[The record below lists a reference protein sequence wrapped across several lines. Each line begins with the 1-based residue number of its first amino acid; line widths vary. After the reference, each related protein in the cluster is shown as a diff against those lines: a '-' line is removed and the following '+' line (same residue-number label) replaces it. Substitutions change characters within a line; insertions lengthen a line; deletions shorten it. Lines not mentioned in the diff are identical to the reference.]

1 VTARQEAEG
10 SPATQVGAPAEGSE
24 AEQAGGPAPRP
35 PPHGRIRARLDG
47 TDWRL
52 VAKGVLR
59 HAKRDRVTVL
69 AGSLAYRWFLSLFP
83 AIIALLGVTSLLRLP
98 QKTIS
103 ALVHGAGTALPPGA
117 SEVLSSALTHAHER
131 TTGAAGAV
139 VAASI
144 VAIWSASSSMSVL
157 QSSLDMAEEIPSD
170 RRFLAKRVVAVGLIL
185 AVAVLGGAASA
196 LVVFGAPVGR
206 AIDGAVPVAGT
217 VFVAAWTAVRWVSA
231 VVLVMTLFAV
241 IYWIGPNRE
250 SPRWTWLSPGALVG
264 TVVWVLASLAFSLF
278 TSHFG
283 SYGRTYG
290 AFAGVAIL
298 IFWLYV
304 SGAAVLLGAEINAEV
319 ARLSSERSSA
329 RAAS

>member
-1 VTARQEAEG
+1 VPEAGE
-10 SPATQVGAPAEGSE
+10 PPCR
-24 AEQAGGPAPRP
+24 PRR
-35 PPHGRIRARLDG
+35 HGRIRAHLAG

-52 VAKGVLR
+52 VARGVLR
-59 HAKRDRVTVL
+59 HAKTDRITVL

-98 QKTIS
+98 QKTIGE
-103 ALVHGAGTALPPGA
+103 LVHGAGTALPPGA
-117 SEVLSSALTHAHER
+117 SDVLTSALTHAHAR
-131 TTGAAGAV
+131 TTGAVGAV
-139 VAASI
+139 VAASV

-157 QSSLDMAEEIPSD
+157 QASLDMAEEIPRD
-170 RRFLAKRVVAVGLIL
+170 RKFLAKRAVAVGLIA

-196 LVVFGAPVGR
+196 LVVFGAQVGR

-217 VFVAAWTAVRWVSA
+217 LFVAAWTAVRWVAA

-250 SPRWTWLSPGALVG
+250 SPRWKWLSPGALVG
-264 TVVWVLASLAFSLF
+264 TAVWVLASLAFSLF

-319 ARLSSERSSA
+319 ARRASDRSLQP
-329 RAAS
+329 AASS

>member
-1 VTARQEAEG
+1 VTGAGEA
-10 SPATQVGAPAEGSE
+10 APEVHEAAESTS
-24 AEQAGGPAPRP
+24 GPRRYE
-35 PPHGRIRARLDG
+35 RIRARLAG

-59 HAKRDRVTVL
+59 HAKEDRVTVL

-103 ALVHGAGTALPPGA
+103 ELVHGAGTALPPGA
-117 SEVLSSALTHAHER
+117 SDVLTSALTHAHAR
-131 TTGAAGAV
+131 TTGAVGAV
-139 VAASI
+139 VAASV

-217 VFVAAWTAVRWVSA
+217 VFVAAWTALRWVSA

-250 SPRWTWLSPGALVG
+250 SPRWKWLSPGALVG
-264 TVVWVLASLAFSLF
+264 TAVWVVASLAFSLF

-319 ARLSSERSSA
+319 ARLSSERSSGP
-329 RAAS
+329 AASR